1 MFAALILS
9 VATAQG
15 TLTPPPDGL
24 DASPY
29 QPNDDVKSFGT
40 EGAFKANTDYITNDV
55 GMSTSTL
62 LIIIFGALFWL
73 FLICWNCCTC
83 CCWRHGKKE
92 GSRMKKYVAIGLM
105 CGSLLAV
112 FISFVAVIASVG
124 ELQDF
129 LMNIPDTVEYIT
141 YWKND
146 TTNILD
152 QVNVR
157 VDYCAVNIGCD
168 RQDATG
174 AYVTSCEGNSTGVP
188 GTPQNAFSGYT
199 SAVDGAIATAGGAAA
214 STVSGWDEAVTAVST
229 AYSTMSSS
237 LTEITTDLNAMDLNF
252 DFRSTMQELSDG
264 LGSLIGGIWV
274 MFILVLVQGVFGI
287 MNMVAPPKCQPRKAC
302 SCIQPCF
309 TLAFLLIFI
318 FIWILA
324 CLFFV
329 LVTVN
334 ADFCIDFDTSV
345 LDLVDSDPTTAF
357 YVKCDTDTTLAN
369 PLQVTLDTLNAS
381 IAAAGT
387 ARDSIVRLATD
398 NICGAGNPAGTQCA
412 AWEIGAAPDNT
423 VSQRFLNDCF
433 SVDTLIS
440 ASTGANVATGRYD
453 TGTLLGQLDC
463 TALNSRFQAMANLFC
478 NDMVGILA
486 SFFRA
491 FLCIGIFMFIIEVVR
506 KEMRGESEDHKEK
519 RESMAMDDF
528 GEGEKDGQ
536 HGI

>member
-1 MFAALILS
+1 
-9 VATAQG
+9 
-15 TLTPPPDGL
+15 
-24 DASPY
+24 
-29 QPNDDVKSFGT
+29 
-40 EGAFKANTDYITNDV
+40 
-55 GMSTSTL
+55 
-62 LIIIFGALFWL
+62 
-73 FLICWNCCTC
+73 
-83 CCWRHGKKE
+83 
-92 GSRMKKYVAIGLM
+92 MKKFVAIGLM

-129 LMNIPDTVEYIT
+129 LMNIPDTVEYLT
-141 YWKND
+141 YWKDD

-152 QVNVR
+152 QVDFR
-157 VDYCAVNIGCD
+157 VKACAVNSGCD

-174 AYVTSCEGNSTGVP
+174 AYVTSCEGNSTGVT
-188 GTPQNAFSGYT
+188 GAPQNAFLGYT
-199 SAVDGAIATAGGAAA
+199 DAVDGAIAAASGAAA
-214 STVSGWDEAVTAVST
+214 STVSGWDEAVNAVTT
-229 AYSTMSSS
+229 AYSTISSS
-237 LTEITTDLNAMDLNF
+237 LTDINTELKAMELNF
-252 DFRSTMQELSDG
+252 DFRSTMKEGSDG

-318 FIWILA
+318 FIWILS

-345 LDLVDSDPTTAF
+345 LDLANSDGTDTTAF
-357 YVKCDTDTTLAN
+357 YVKCDTDTTIAN
-369 PLQVTLDTLNAS
+369 PLQGPLDTLSSSLVAAS
-381 IAAAGT
+381 T
-387 ARDSIVRLATD
+387 ARTDIIGIATD
-398 NICGAGNPAGTQCA
+398 NICGGTNPAGTQCA
-412 AWEIGAAPDNT
+412 AWEIGAAPDNAE
-423 VSQRFLNDCF
+423 SQRFLNDCN
-433 SVDTLIS
+433 SVDALIS
-440 ASTGANVATGRYD
+440 ASTGANAATGQAD
-453 TGTLLGQLDC
+453 TGTLLGQLGC
-463 TALNSRFQAMANLFC
+463 TVLNSRFQAMANLLC

-536 HGI
+536 GI